1 MIARTWHGR
10 TKAVHAGEYLK
21 YLFETGIPGY
31 RATPG
36 NAGAWVLRRIEGDVC
51 HFTTL
56 TFWDSREAIR
66 AFAGEDIEAARYYPE
81 DKKYL
86 LEFAPT
92 VTHYEVF
99 EGGERRMKVEE

>member
-10 TKAVHAGEYLK
+10 TRASDSDSYLA
-21 YLFETGIPGY
+21 YLYKTGMPGY

-36 NAGAWVLRRIEGDVC
+36 NKGAWVLRRIEGDVC

-56 TFWDSREAIR
+56 TFWESRDAIR
-66 AFAGEDIEAARYYPE
+66 AFAGENIEVARYYSDDE
-81 DKKYL
+81 KYL
-86 LEFAPT
+86 LEFEPT

-99 EGGERRMKVEE
+99 EG